1 MTEPFEVRI
10 DPPVGLVID
19 AVADIINPTIRDAT
33 LLAANHA
40 GGIIATVVTR
50 TFKGTGDLARSFL
63 PAHFVKGKSGNVTG
77 AAATSDKP
85 QARILDQGGTI
96 RPKTAK
102 ALAIPIT
109 PHAKNLWPRE
119 WPQEKLSLV
128 VNKKTGKALLAE
140 TVGEGKSAK
149 LIYHYVLLKKAE
161 ITGRHYL
168 DEARKKA
175 VPIVSKIMADAIEK
189 AAKEAARDA

>member
-96 RPKTAK
+96 YPKTVK
-102 ALAIPIT
+102 RLAIPL
-109 PHAKNLWPRE
+109 PWSPKAANRWPRD
-119 WPQEKLSLV
+119 WPQDKLFALKTKGKTFLVEKTS
-128 VNKKTGKALLAE
+128 A
-140 TVGEGKSAK
+140 AK
-149 LIYHYVLLKKAE
+149 LAFHYVLKDSVTIKGRDYLKEAAQKA
-161 ITGRHYL
+161 G
-168 DEARKKA
+168 
-175 VPIVSKIMADAIEK
+175 PIVSKIMADAIEK